1 MVQTLNFI
9 NLSSQQAPNDVDWAG
24 LVNSGVQGVLIRLG
38 HGIIRD
44 PCASG
49 HIAKAKQYGL
59 YWHGYHTYEGVV
71 NEPQFTIKNATELGL
86 STSQYYFVDLTKSS
100 DPFNDYYALH
110 ATWLSQGYSTGL
122 LISNE
127 DYLSKF
133 KDSEVTASGTLRWL
147 ISDTEPADYDV
158 WQYSS
163 EGTVGTS
170 SVKVGFNFAKT
181 DKLKYNLNTTLTGTD
196 ISKDPY
202 NPQTP
207 VGGAYIGWG
216 YDTTGLGGGK
226 TIGYSTNG
234 KNFYALIGP
243 DGLVVRKS
251 DGNRIYGTIA
261 DQIDSAISA
270 NVIPAKSAADSAVAY
285 ANDAIE
291 KSRVNSQAI
300 AAQSEAISEAKSA
313 MDSATAEIQQAIAN
327 AISDAANI
335 RAGVAQV
342 QNEVDTAKAA
352 NSASVEALKSDVS
365 ATKQDLAD
373 VHDSLTKAQ
382 ATAEDSQKAINKSIA
397 QINDSVA
404 ATNKDLEG
412 VRNDLTKA
420 QSDITANQKSI
431 NDNVAQINSDI
442 EQDRKDIASAQQANA
457 DTAKQLDAYS
467 KQAQDQGK
475 TIKSIQDKQD
485 GFTATLADVQG
496 NVTQVSDK
504 VDGLS
509 ANLKDAQNN
518 VASVKAQAD
527 QLSATL
533 TDHAKSIATLTA
545 SAKEVSSTLEDADGR
560 LSKVEQTA
568 QTNSSTLSDVQ
579 GDLSQIKQDATTL
592 TSTLKDAQGN
602 ISTLQQKADSV
613 SDQLASAQ
621 GDIAS
626 LQTDVKGIKATLV
639 SHEGDIHT
647 LQADSKSLHD
657 SMQDAQGNISSLQKT
672 ATSLDSEIS
681 SQDGRLSKVEQTAT
695 EHTSTISSLGDKLNN
710 MQIGGR
716 NYLRDSDK
724 SISGWAQ
731 DLGTM
736 PNEVLNYLAGET
748 ITVSVDTEWSNFQHS
763 DSQQNRL
770 GFELSVTGSDG
781 KSYWFGAWKWPSTPS
796 GKERVYSTFTLP
808 ANVTFTVT
816 NNGQNGYVSINGTGR
831 VSHAQVEIGNVSK
844 DWQPAPEDLAT
855 VTQVK
860 QTSDSITTT
869 LKNMQGDVD
878 QVTQKANGTSEQLA
892 DVKGDV
898 TNIQKDVSGLKQTTA
913 DNAGNINTLQSDS
926 KSLHDSMQDI
936 QGNISTL
943 QKTATDVTSELQDHA
958 GRISKVEQT
967 ASTLTNEFSDQDGR
981 LSKVEQTATGTQ
993 QTVANQ
999 QGQINSIQ
1007 TDVSGIHETIT
1018 GQGNQITTINATLN
1032 GLDTKYEGVSGNLS
1046 DLDRRTMQNRGTVD
1060 SPDFN
1065 SLTQAGYYT
1074 ITSPANG
1081 KNYPASS
1088 WGTLEVSGQVT
1099 DANGRLNQKYVSD
1112 NNGLIYTRQYNNLN
1126 NSWTSWVKA
1135 ANQNDIDT
1143 LSGKITT
1150 NSTQITQN
1158 KQAIAL
1164 KADQST
1170 VDNLTGEVSQNT
1182 AQLKVQAD
1190 QISSKVSSS
1199 DFKTLNDKVNGAISS
1214 IQKNST
1220 AIDQTNKQISLKAD
1234 QTEVDQ
1240 VKQTA
1245 TQNSSRLDV
1254 MDGQISSKVTSTDV
1268 NNIVDSKGFATT
1280 NTVQSLITQTAGTI
1294 NESIVKL
1301 GQTVKQGAENNVQ
1314 LVRKSD
1320 FEDGDKGGW
1329 DAQTVVTTDPPAELG
1344 QSGMKVLQT
1353 NVRDDYEDG
1362 IWYSVKPGEKC
1373 DVDFWCKPSTACYSQ
1388 LGLVFADKDYN
1399 NWSWGGIATDQSGQW
1414 KHYTGTITAPANASF
1429 AKPWFQM
1436 NKDGSNTTDT
1446 ALLAK
1451 PSIRRQNATTVA
1463 AIQQITASIDGLQS
1477 NVADFKNNTSSQ
1489 ITQLSNLISTKVSS
1503 SDFDNLSKSV
1513 NLQTLDSADINNMRT
1528 NGHYFVHNLA
1538 NNPIGGWVYVDVTGN
1553 GNDRIRQ
1560 DVYQDSGIGHKYRR
1574 LFGTSWTGWEE
1585 GATESEI
1592 TQLSDDIN
1600 LRVAKGDVISQINE
1614 EAGGNTLIQVSNG
1627 KGSLI
1632 LDADNTIVTGK
1643 AWVPDAAIS
1652 NISADKI
1659 MLGSS
1664 SLYDSNGTLNLV
1676 NVKDGTTSKITVTQG
1691 SVNFDGINKTASIIN
1706 FASDNNTNAF
1716 TVNPNGATVTPT
1728 LFFERFNQTVGHWLG
1743 FTRNDIQEEG
1753 VAFNTWDNDG
1763 ERFAVAC
1770 HARFEKNLRT
1780 LGVLSQ
1786 GSWDGTPAKPEAGVL
1801 TIKNGNTIWSG
1812 SDFLAVGSNVTGTY
1826 TGVWAKA
1833 FVQQSTLSAK
1843 TNIETVD
1850 PKYAL
1855 DLVNKTDIR
1864 SYQYKSDV
1872 AQGYTKRYTSLII
1885 DDVNDVSKYYA
1896 PDEFTN
1902 EERTGRDDGSAV
1914 GYLFLAVKELT
1925 RRIKILEDKL
1935 HG

>member
-133 KDSEVTASGTLRWL
+133 TDSEVIASGTLRWL

-181 DKLKYNLNTTLTGTD
+181 DKLKYNLSTTLTGTD
-196 ISKDPY
+196 INKDPY

-270 NVIPAKSAADSAVAY
+270 NVIPAQSAADSAVAY
-285 ANDAIE
+285 ANNAIK

-327 AISDAANI
+327 AASDAANI
-335 RAGVAQV
+335 RADVAQV
-342 QNEVDTAKAA
+342 QNEVNTAKAA

-382 ATAEDSQKAINKSIA
+382 AAAEDSQKAIDKSIA

-404 ATNKDLEG
+404 TTNKDLEG

-420 QSDITANQKSI
+420 QSDITANKKSVD
-431 NDNVAQINSDI
+431 DNVAQINSDI

-579 GDLSQIKQDATTL
+579 GDLSQVKQDATTL

-602 ISTLQQKADSV
+602 ISTLQQKADGV
-613 SDQLASAQ
+613 SSQLASAQ
-621 GDIAS
+621 GDITS

-647 LQADSKSLHD
+647 LQADSKTLKD
-657 SMQDAQGNISSLQKT
+657 DMQDAQGNISSLQKT

-695 EHTSTISSLGDKLNN
+695 EHTSTISSLGDKLSN

-716 NYLRDSDK
+716 NLLTGTAK
-724 SISGWAQ
+724 CEFTFGPN
-731 DLGTM
+731 LGTQTVQKYDDETNYIQFTSNTPIDFM
-736 PNEVLNYLAGET
+736 GPWVQWTPEVGQTYT
-748 ITVSVDTEWSNFQHS
+748 
-763 DSQQNRL
+763 
-770 GFELSVTGSDG
+770 LSADVCG
-781 KSYWFGAWKWPSTPS
+781 
-796 GKERVYSTFTLP
+796 
-808 ANVTFTVT
+808 
-816 NNGQNGYVSINGTGR
+816 NGYIQGWQFHYEGGGSNSLDRVDLTNDWQRISNTFRVNTINGNWAMYADNSTLLK
-831 VSHAQVEIGNVSK
+831 VKHIKIEKGNVAT
-844 DWQPAPEDLAT
+844 DWTPAPEDLAT

-913 DNAGNINTLQSDS
+913 DNAGNIHTLQADS
-926 KSLHDSMQDI
+926 KSLHDSMQDV

-943 QKTATDVTSELQDHA
+943 QKTSTDVTSELQDHT

-999 QGQINSIQ
+999 QGQINAIK
-1007 TDVSGIHETIT
+1007 TDADGIHETIT
-1018 GQGNQITTINATLN
+1018 GQGGQIATINTTLN
-1032 GLDTKYEGVSGNLS
+1032 GLNTKYEGVSGDLS
-1046 DLDRRTMQNRGTVD
+1046 KLSGTV
-1060 SPDFN
+1060 
-1065 SLTQAGYYT
+1065 A
-1074 ITSPANG
+1074 
-1081 KNYPASS
+1081 
-1088 WGTLEVSGQVT
+1088 
-1099 DANGRLNQKYVSD
+1099 
-1112 NNGLIYTRQYNNLN
+1112 
-1126 NSWTSWVKA
+1126 
-1135 ANQNDIDT
+1135 
-1143 LSGKITT
+1143 T
-1150 NSTQITQN
+1150 NSTQIKQN
-1158 KQAIAL
+1158 KQAISL

-1170 VDNLTGEVSQNT
+1170 VDNLSGEVSQNT

-1220 AIDQTNKQISLKAD
+1220 AIDQTNKQIILKAD

-1245 TQNSSRLDV
+1245 TKNSSRLDV
-1254 MDGQISSKVTSTDV
+1254 MDGQIRSRVTSTDV

-1280 NTVQSLITQTAGTI
+1280 NTVQSLITQKAGTI

-1301 GQTVKQGAENNVQ
+1301 NQTVKQGAENNVQ

-1320 FEDGDKGGW
+1320 FEDGDKGSW
-1329 DAQTVVTTDPPAELG
+1329 NAQCIVSATNPAPPSELG

-1353 NVRDDYEDG
+1353 NVRDSYEDD
-1362 IWYSVKPGEKC
+1362 IWYSVKPGEKF
-1373 DVDFWCKPSTACYSQ
+1373 DVDFWCAPSTKFYTTF
-1388 LGLVFADKDYN
+1388 GLQFVDKDKG
-1399 NWSWGGIATDQSGQW
+1399 NWQWLGVSTDQSGQW
-1414 KHYTGTITAPANASF
+1414 KHYTGTITAPANSAF
-1429 AKPWFQM
+1429 AKPWYQM
-1436 NKDGSNTTDT
+1436 EKPWDNTANT
-1446 ALLAK
+1446 AWLAK

-1477 NVADFKNNTSSQ
+1477 NVINYKNNTSSQ
-1489 ITQLSNLISTKVSS
+1489 ITQLSNTFNSKIGDAQIAINDLKDKTLWKSTGSIDLNSAVSQQKL
-1503 SDFDNLSKSV
+1503 F
-1513 NLQTLDSADINNMRT
+1513 
-1528 NGHYFVHNLA
+1528 
-1538 NNPIGGWVYVDVTGN
+1538 VTGGSN
-1553 GNDRIRQ
+1553 LPPGDYWWFVQVESGGYGRVIQYAVSDRDNKHFSRQ
-1560 DVYQDSGIGHKYRR
+1560 C
-1574 LFGTSWTGWEE
+1574 SWGQWSAWTKD
-1585 GATESEI
+1585 ATESEI
-1592 TQLSDDIN
+1592 TQLSDAIN
-1600 LRVAKGDVISQINE
+1600 LRVTKGDLISQINLQ
-1614 EAGGNTLIQVSNG
+1614 AGTALIQSN
-1627 KGSLI
+1627 KLV
-1632 LDADNTIVTGK
+1632 LDNKTTVITGE
-1643 AWVPDAAIS
+1643 AFIPSAAIS
-1652 NISADKI
+1652 SIQADKI
-1659 MLGSS
+1659 QIGNSQLFS
-1664 SLYDSNGTLNLV
+1664 DDGTLNL
-1676 NVKDGTTSKITVTQG
+1676 
-1691 SVNFDGINKTASIIN
+1691 INQNSGTASIKLTTGN
-1706 FASDNNTNAF
+1706 VQGSTQPVTKFANGYNTSAIDISPVG
-1716 TVNPNGATVTPT
+1716 TVIRPT
-1728 LFFERFNQTVGHWLG
+1728 LFFEDYPGQAKDTGWLGFSRHDTAELYFHTYDDTKELFRVACVSRFNQELHVDRPIWQQG
-1743 FTRNDIQEEG
+1743 
-1753 VAFNTWDNDG
+1753 
-1763 ERFAVAC
+1763 
-1770 HARFEKNLRT
+1770 
-1780 LGVLSQ
+1780 LSIA
-1786 GSWDGTPAKPEAGVL
+1786 S
-1801 TIKNGNTIWSG
+1801 GNTIWSG
-1812 SDFLAVGSNVTGTY
+1812 SDYLAVGDHVSNSY
-1826 TGVWAKA
+1826 TNVIAKS
-1833 FVQQSTLSAK
+1833 FSQQSTLSSK

-1850 PKYAL
+1850 PKDAL
-1855 DLVNKTDIR
+1855 DLVNRTDIL
-1864 SYQYKSDV
+1864 SYQYKADV
-1872 AQGYTKRYTSLII
+1872 AQGKTKRYTSLII
-1885 DDVNDVSKYYA
+1885 DDVHDVSKYYA
-1896 PDEFTN
+1896 PNEFTN

-1925 RRIKILEDKL
+1925 RRIKTLEEKL
-1935 HG
+1935 NG

>member
-1 MVQTLNFI
+1 MPMDNVTLENTQQSISSRDAKSVASVMVNGKWV
-9 NLSSQQAPNDVDWAG
+9 NLSDTLEQANVKSDVG
-24 LVNSGVQGVLIRLG
+24 TV
-38 HGIIRD
+38 
-44 PCASG
+44 
-49 HIAKAKQYGL
+49 AKQVAAQQ
-59 YWHGYHTYEGVV
+59 EVV
-71 NEPQFTIKNATELGL
+71 SNAA
-86 STSQYYFVDLTKSS
+86 ST
-100 DPFNDYYALH
+100 
-110 ATWLSQGYSTGL
+110 
-122 LISNE
+122 
-127 DYLSKF
+127 
-133 KDSEVTASGTLRWL
+133 
-147 ISDTEPADYDV
+147 
-158 WQYSS
+158 
-163 EGTVGTS
+163 
-170 SVKVGFNFAKT
+170 
-181 DKLKYNLNTTLTGTD
+181 
-196 ISKDPY
+196 
-202 NPQTP
+202 
-207 VGGAYIGWG
+207 
-216 YDTTGLGGGK
+216 
-226 TIGYSTNG
+226 
-234 KNFYALIGP
+234 
-243 DGLVVRKS
+243 
-251 DGNRIYGTIA
+251 
-261 DQIDSAISA
+261 
-270 NVIPAKSAADSAVAY
+270 ADSAVAY
-285 ANDAIE
+285 ANDAVE
-291 KSRVNSQAI
+291 KSLVNSQAI
-300 AAQSEAISEAKSA
+300 VAQSEAISEAKSA
-313 MDSATAEIQQAIAN
+313 IDSATAEIQQAIAN
-327 AISDAANI
+327 AASDAANI

-342 QNEVDTAKAA
+342 QNEVDTAEAA

-382 ATAEDSQKAINKSIA
+382 AAAEESQEAIDKSIA

-431 NDNVAQINSDI
+431 NDNVSKINSDI
-442 EQDRKDIASAQQANA
+442 EQDRKDIASVQQANA
-457 DTAKQLDAYS
+457 DTAKQLDTYS

-509 ANLKDAQNN
+509 ASLKDAQDN
-518 VASVKAQAD
+518 VTSVKAQAD

-545 SAKEVSSTLEDADGR
+545 SAKELSSTLEDADGR

-579 GDLSQIKQDATTL
+579 GDLSQVKQDATTL

-602 ISTLQQKADSV
+602 ISTLQQKADGV
-613 SDQLASAQ
+613 SSQLASAQ

-647 LQADSKSLHD
+647 LQADSKTLKD
-657 SMQDAQGNISSLQKT
+657 DMQDAQGNISSLQKT
-672 ATSLDSEIS
+672 ATSLNSEIS

-710 MQIGGR
+710 MKIGGR

-736 PNEVLNYLAGET
+736 PNEVLNSLAGET
-748 ITVSVDTEWSNFQHS
+748 IIVSVDTEWSDFQHS
-763 DSQQNRL
+763 DSKQNRL
-770 GFELSVTGSDG
+770 GFELAVTGSDG
-781 KSYWFGAWKWPSTPS
+781 KSYWWGAWKSPATPS
-796 GKERVYSTFTLP
+796 GKERVSTTFTLP
-808 ANVTFTVT
+808 ANVTFTVN
-816 NNGQNGYVSINGTGR
+816 NNGQNGYVSINGTGI

-844 DWQPAPEDLAT
+844 DWSPAPEDLAT

-869 LKNMQGDVD
+869 LKNVQGDVD

-926 KSLHDSMQDI
+926 KSLHDSIQDV
-936 QGNISTL
+936 QGNISSL
-943 QKTATDVTSELQDHA
+943 QKTATDVTSELQDHT

-1032 GLDTKYEGVSGNLS
+1032 GLDTKYEGVSGDLNNLKS
-1046 DLDRRTMQNRGTVD
+1046 QAQWVTVTDTVD
-1060 SPDFN
+1060 LNNIKTPCHEFLKGAVTN
-1065 SLTQAGYYT
+1065 APNETAWWYLTVEGSEGDR
-1074 ITSPANG
+1074 ITQTVIADQS
-1081 KNYPASS
+1081 
-1088 WGTLEVSGQVT
+1088 
-1099 DANGRLNQKYVSD
+1099 
-1112 NNGLIYTRQYNNLN
+1112 NNRYTRRLADSWSAWVRDATQTDVTALS
-1126 NSWTSWVKA
+1126 NS
-1135 ANQNDIDT
+1135 
-1143 LSGKITT
+1143 ITT

-1158 KQAIAL
+1158 KQAIDL

-1170 VDNLTGEVSQNT
+1170 VDKLSGEVSQNT

-1199 DFKTLNDKVNGAISS
+1199 DFNTLNDKVNGAISS

-1254 MDGQISSKVTSTDV
+1254 MDGKISSKVTSTDV

-1294 NESIVKL
+1294 SESITKL
-1301 GQTVKQGAENNVQ
+1301 EQTVKQGAENNVQ

-1320 FEDGDKGGW
+1320 FEDGDKGDWG
-1329 DAQTVVTTDPPAELG
+1329 AQTVVTTDPPAELG

-1353 NVRDDYEDG
+1353 NSRDAYEDDV
-1362 IWYSVKPGEKC
+1362 WYSVKPGENF
-1373 DVDFWCKPSTACYSQ
+1373 DVDFWCKPSTTCYSQ
-1388 LGLVFADKDYN
+1388 LGLMFDDKDYN
-1399 NWSWGGIATDQSGQW
+1399 ILVWTGIGTDQSGQW

-1436 NKDGSNTTDT
+1436 GKDGSNTTDT

-1463 AIQQITASIDGLQS
+1463 AIQQVTASIDGLQS
-1477 NVADFKNNTSSQ
+1477 NVTNLKNDTSSQ
-1489 ITQLSNLISTKVSS
+1489 ITQLSNLIATKVSS
-1503 SDFDNLSKSV
+1503 GDYNSQIS
-1513 NLQTLDSADINNMRT
+1513 
-1528 NGHYFVHNLA
+1528 
-1538 NNPIGGWVYVDVTGN
+1538 
-1553 GNDRIRQ
+1553 
-1560 DVYQDSGIGHKYRR
+1560 
-1574 LFGTSWTGWEE
+1574 
-1585 GATESEI
+1585 
-1592 TQLSDDIN
+1592 QLKDAIN
-1600 LRVAKGDVISQINE
+1600 LRVTKGDVISQINQ

-1627 KGSLI
+1627 KGSLA
-1632 LDADNTIVTGK
+1632 LNAANTVITGK
-1643 AWVPDAAIS
+1643 AWIPVAAI
-1652 NISADKI
+1652 ADLTADQI
-1659 MLGSS
+1659 QA
-1664 SLYDSNGTLNLV
+1664 GTLKGVKVDFRDSTGTGMIADGSTLTFDVSNTPAGYLSYNGMPVAELPDGSGGNELAIRYGLSTAIIPADNSGAQATFSKAAQKIAYMTGTSQGKQMLSGLEVHSNNHHWLCAV
-1676 NVKDGTTSKITVTQG
+1676 NSDATCNRFEVNDRDGLNIAWHDNTHFFIS
-1691 SVNFDGINKTASIIN
+1691 DGNAKLYQ
-1706 FASDNNTNAF
+1706 DNNDSQTA
-1716 TVNPNGATVTPT
+1716 TKLEIHGWAWVNGWVEAA
-1728 LFFERFNQTVGHWLG
+1728 GH
-1743 FTRNDIQEEG
+1743 
-1753 VAFNTWDNDG
+1753 
-1763 ERFAVAC
+1763 
-1770 HARFEKNLRT
+1770 
-1780 LGVLSQ
+1780 SQ
-1786 GSWDGTPAKPEAGVL
+1786 H
-1801 TIKNGNTIWSG
+1801 
-1812 SDFLAVGSNVTGTY
+1812 
-1826 TGVWAKA
+1826 
-1833 FVQQSTLSAK
+1833 STLSSK
-1843 TNIETVD
+1843 TRIEEAD
-1850 PKYAL
+1850 PNHML
-1855 DLVNKTDIR
+1855 DLVNNTELTTFAF
-1864 SYQYKSDV
+1864 KSEV
-1872 AQGYTKRYTSLII
+1872 AEGTEARHIGPII
-1885 DDVNDVSKYYA
+1885 DDVNDVAQYRMPAEFIA
-1896 PDEFTN
+1896 PTK
-1902 EERTGRDDGSAV
+1902 TARDDDNMIGALFGAV
-1914 GYLFLAVKELT
+1914 QALT
-1925 RRIKILEDKL
+1925 KRIKALESKV
-1935 HG
+1935 G

>member
-9 NLSSQQAPNDVDWAG
+9 NLSSQQAPNDVNWAG

-133 KDSEVTASGTLRWL
+133 TDNEVTASGSLRWL
-147 ISDTEPADYDV
+147 ISDTEPANYDI

-181 DKLKYNLNTTLTGTD
+181 DKLKYNLNTTLTGAD
-196 ISKDPY
+196 INKDPY

-243 DGLVVRKS
+243 NGLVVRKS
-251 DGNRIYGTIA
+251 DGNQIYGTIA

-291 KSRVNSQAI
+291 KSKVNSQAI

-313 MDSATAEIQQAIAN
+313 IDSATAEIQQAVAN
-327 AISDAANI
+327 AASDAANI
-335 RAGVAQV
+335 RADVAQV
-342 QNEVDTAKAA
+342 QNEVDTAEAA
-352 NSASVEALKSDVS
+352 NSANVEALKSDVS

-382 ATAEDSQKAINKSIA
+382 VAAEESQKAIDKSIA

-457 DTAKQLDAYS
+457 DTAKQLDTYS

-509 ANLKDAQNN
+509 ASLKDAQDN

-533 TDHAKSIATLTA
+533 TDHTKSIATLTA
-545 SAKEVSSTLEDADGR
+545 SAEELSSTLEDADGR

-579 GDLSQIKQDATTL
+579 GDLSQVKQDATTL

-613 SDQLASAQ
+613 SSQLASAQ

-647 LQADSKSLHD
+647 LQADSKTIKD
-657 SMQDAQGNISSLQKT
+657 DMQDAQGNISSLQKT

-710 MQIGGR
+710 MRIGGR
-716 NYLRDSDK
+716 NLVQNTDQDFVVDDTANTGTQ
-724 SISGWAQ
+724 GWCFHVFSLTQ
-731 DLGTM
+731 QLKVGDQ
-736 PNEVLNYLAGET
+736 
-748 ITVSVDTEWSNFQHS
+748 ITVSAEGTLSGRGDLSTYDAILYDPNTTFARSNS
-763 DSQQNRL
+763 KRL
-770 GFELSVTGSDG
+770 TAGERSSVTL
-781 KSYWFGAWKWPSTPS
+781 
-796 GKERVYSTFTLP
+796 EV
-808 ANVTFTVT
+808 
-816 NNGQNGYVSINGTGR
+816 NNLNGTGDT
-831 VSHAQVEIGNVSK
+831 VLLIYAGNIADTEGKKNVIHHLKVDFGNVAT
-844 DWQPAPEDLAT
+844 DWTPAPEDLAT

-869 LKNMQGDVD
+869 LKNVQGDVD

-967 ASTLTNEFSDQDGR
+967 ASTLTNEFSDQQGR
-981 LSKVEQTATGTQ
+981 LSKVEQTASGTQ

-1007 TDVSGIHETIT
+1007 TDVSGVHETIT
-1018 GQGNQITTINATLN
+1018 GQGKQIADINVTLN
-1032 GLDTKYEGVSGNLS
+1032 GLDTKYEGVSGDLNNLKS
-1046 DLDRRTMQNRGTVD
+1046 QAQWVTVTDTVD
-1060 SPDFN
+1060 LNNIKTPCHEFLKGAVTN
-1065 SLTQAGYYT
+1065 APNERAWWYLTVEGSEGNR
-1074 ITSPANG
+1074 ITQTVIADQS
-1081 KNYPASS
+1081 
-1088 WGTLEVSGQVT
+1088 
-1099 DANGRLNQKYVSD
+1099 
-1112 NNGLIYTRQYNNLN
+1112 NNRYTRRFADSWSAWVRDATQTDVTALS
-1126 NSWTSWVKA
+1126 NS
-1135 ANQNDIDT
+1135 
-1143 LSGKITT
+1143 ITT

-1170 VDNLTGEVSQNT
+1170 VDKLSGEVSQNT

-1199 DFKTLNDKVNGAISS
+1199 DFNTLNDKVNGAISS

-1254 MDGQISSKVTSTDV
+1254 MDGKISSKVTSTDV

-1280 NTVQSLITQTAGTI
+1280 NTVQSLITQKAGEI
-1294 NESIVKL
+1294 SESIVKL
-1301 GQTVKQGAENNVQ
+1301 DQTVKQGAENNVQ

-1320 FEDGDKGGW
+1320 FENDDKGSWG
-1329 DAQTVVTTDPPAELG
+1329 AQTVVTTDPPAELG
-1344 QSGMKVLQT
+1344 QSGMKVLQSNT
-1353 NVRDDYEDG
+1353 RDAYEDD
-1362 IWYSVKPGEKC
+1362 IWYSVKPSENF
-1373 DVDFWCKPSTACYSQ
+1373 DVDFWCKPSTAYYSQ
-1388 LGLVFADKDYN
+1388 LGLTFADKDYN
-1399 NWSWGGIATDQSGQW
+1399 ILNWIGISTDQSGQW

-1429 AKPWFQM
+1429 AKPWFQIS
-1436 NKDGSNTTDT
+1436 KDFSNTTDT

-1463 AIQQITASIDGLQS
+1463 AIQQITTSIDGLQS
-1477 NVADFKNNTSSQ
+1477 NVTNLKNDTSSQ

-1503 SDFDNLSKSV
+1503 DDFNNLSKTV
-1513 NLQTLDSADINNMRT
+1513 ELQTLDSADINTMKT

-1538 NNPIGGWVYVDVTGN
+1538 NTPIQGWVYVDIVGN
-1553 GNDRIRQ
+1553 GVDRIRQ
-1560 DVYQDSGIGHKYRR
+1560 DVYQDSYTQHCYRR
-1574 LFGTSWTGWEE
+1574 WYGNSWTDWSQ

-1592 TQLSDDIN
+1592 TQLSDAIN
-1600 LRVAKGDVISQINE
+1600 LRVTKGDLISQINLQ
-1614 EAGGNTLIQVSNG
+1614 AGTALIQSN
-1627 KGSLI
+1627 KLV
-1632 LDADNTIVTGK
+1632 LDGGTTIITGE
-1643 AWVPDAAIS
+1643 AFIPSAAIS
-1652 NISADKI
+1652 NIQADKI
-1659 MLGSS
+1659 QIGNSQLFS
-1664 SLYDSNGTLNLV
+1664 D
-1676 NVKDGTTSKITVTQG
+1676 DGTFNLINQNAGTSSIKLTTDNVQG
-1691 SVNFDGINKTASIIN
+1691 STQPVTK
-1706 FASDNNTNAF
+1706 FANGYNTSAIDISPVG
-1716 TVNPNGATVTPT
+1716 TVIRPS
-1728 LFFERFNQTVGHWLG
+1728 LFFEDYPGQAKDTGWLGFSRHETAELYFHTYDDTKELFRVACVSRFNQEL
-1743 FTRNDIQEEG
+1743 
-1753 VAFNTWDNDG
+1753 
-1763 ERFAVAC
+1763 
-1770 HARFEKNLRT
+1770 HADRPIWQQ
-1780 LGVLSQ
+1780 GLSIA
-1786 GSWDGTPAKPEAGVL
+1786 S
-1801 TIKNGNTIWSG
+1801 GNTIWSG
-1812 SDFLAVGSNVTGTY
+1812 SDYLAIGDHLCNSYTNVM
-1826 TGVWAKA
+1826 ARA
-1833 FVQQSTLSAK
+1833 FSSQSTLSSK
-1843 TNIETVD
+1843 TNIEMVD
-1850 PKYAL
+1850 PKDAL
-1855 DLVNKTDIR
+1855 DLINRTDIR
-1864 SYQYKSDV
+1864 SYQYKADV
-1872 AQGYTKRYTSLII
+1872 EQGKAKRYTSLII
-1885 DDVNDVSKYYA
+1885 DDVHDVSQYYA
-1896 PDEFTN
+1896 PNEFTN

-1914 GYLFLAVKELT
+1914 GYLFLAIQELT
-1925 RRIKILEDKL
+1925 RQIKNLEEKIN
-1935 HG
+1935 G